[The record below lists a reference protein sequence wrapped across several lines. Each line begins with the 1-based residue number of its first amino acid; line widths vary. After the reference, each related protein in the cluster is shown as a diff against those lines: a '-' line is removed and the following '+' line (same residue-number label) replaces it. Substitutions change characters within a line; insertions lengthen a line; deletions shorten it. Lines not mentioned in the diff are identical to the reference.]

1 MSGPINAVSTTSA
14 AGTSANT
21 TPVLPQKTLGQ
32 SDFLKLLVAQMTSQ
46 DPMNPQT
53 NTDFVAQMAQF
64 SALQASQTME
74 GDLSTLNSQQQFTQ
88 AATLLGRTVQ
98 VQTGTNTTAQG
109 VVSGV
114 QMVGGT
120 PQLVIGGQLYDLS
133 QVLSVTPTTAS
144 P

>member
-1 MSGPINAVSTTSA
+1 MPGPINAVSTTSA